1 MNNGEDG
8 GAGDAAPGSGPASIL
23 QSLESAIAAVLGI
36 VALLLFLGGMVLRLV
51 APGAVGG
58 WIEEVTI
65 YLVVW
70 ALLLAAAGCV
80 QRREH
85 VRADFF
91 IRHLPASGRKA
102 AEVLAALAGLV
113 FCAALAWFGWL
124 VVDFALMLDE
134 RGPSVL
140 QLPKAYYYAAL
151 PVSMAAMALR
161 YVVETVRIL
170 RAPAGG

>member
-1 MNNGEDG
+1 MSDSSGGE
-8 GAGDAAPGSGPASIL
+8 AGDGAPASL
-23 QSLESAIAAVLGI
+23 LRSLESAIAAVLGI
-36 VALLLFLGGMVLRLV
+36 VALLLFLTGMVLRLV
-51 APGAVGG
+51 APGTVGG

-80 QRREH
+80 REREH
-85 VRADFF
+85 IRADFF
-91 IRHLPASGRKA
+91 VRHLPATGRKA
-102 AEVLAALAGLV
+102 ADTLAALAGLV

-124 VVDFALMLDE
+124 VVDFAVMLDE

-151 PVSMAAMALR
+151 PVSMAAMTLR

-170 RAPAGG
+170 RTPAGG